1 MKRVVLVLFL
11 LLLGIC
17 ILYNCDPIQ
26 YKVMP
31 KCPTK
36 TLIGLSC
43 PGCGIQ
49 RAIHEMLHGNMIE
62 AIKYNY
68 YLIISGP
75 YALLFCLVWMMPK
88 KAFSQQI
95 KTMIEN
101 KYVVNSFVASFVV
114 WFMIRNVLNI

>member
-17 ILYNCDPIQ
+17 ILYYCDPIQ

-49 RAIHEMLHGNMIE
+49 RAMHEILHGNMIE

-68 YLIISGP
+68 YLLISGP

-88 KAFSQQI
+88 SAFSQHI
-95 KTMIEN
+95 KTVIEN
-101 KYVVNSFVASFVV
+101 KYVVNSFVGSFIV
-114 WFMIRNVLNI
+114 WFIVRNVLNI